1 MAAVIL
7 NGHTYSLAILSGTD
21 GLDYADAEPFTGS
34 GATLW
39 DMFFTDLFA
48 QIQTSVITTPGIA
61 PGAQYGFIRSDGT
74 NWARVSGITP
84 STDLNAAVPYTN
96 GGTGLTA
103 LGTTLQYLQT
113 NAGAT
118 AIEWATLGAGA
129 SYAIINGG
137 TNDTLTHSAWSK
149 RTIDTEVYD
158 ASSIVTLS
166 ASQFTLQAGTYLIH
180 GDAAGH
186 LDSTG
191 FKDMDAKIRNMTDSI
206 DVINNF
212 ATARLAMNALGVA
225 ARGATTGRA
234 PIRGVF
240 TIAGAKAFEYQQQ
253 VSAWGT
259 GGIAS
264 GSAETNKYVTIFII
278 KLA

>member
-48 QIQTSVITTPGIA
+48 QIQTSVLTTPGIA
-61 PGAQYGFIRSDGT
+61 PGAQYGFIRSNGT

-84 STDLNAAVPYTN
+84 STDLNAAVPYTQ

-103 LGTTLQYLQT
+103 LGTASQYLQT

-137 TNDTLTHSAWSK
+137 TADTLTHSSWSR

-158 ASSIVTLS
+158 PSAIVTIS
-166 ASQFTLQAGTYLIH
+166 SSQFTLQAGTYLIH

-191 FKDMDAKIRNMTDSI
+191 NRDMSARIRNMTDSTDAI
-206 DVINNF
+206 SSVT
-212 ATARLAMNALGVA
+212 TAMSMDALGVA

-234 PIRGVF
+234 PIRGTI
-240 TIAGAKAFEYQQQ
+240 TIAGAKAFEYQQL
-253 VSAWGT
+253 VPAFGT
-259 GGIAS
+259 GGIVS
-264 GSAETNKYVTIFII
+264 GSAETDKYVTIFII